1 MSLCWQSCV
10 PLSVCH
16 TSRTSADCHSH
27 CLITPHPCLCLIL
40 LLLLWASRLP
50 QILEGLIQLETLCF
64 PSAIVRTEQL
74 KPVISAPNTF
84 SWLKMLC
91 SRTRQKK
98 TKNVSTPR
106 PVTCPSVIC
115 RSDHVSA
122 TVCHTEH
129 RFLSLLYNR
138 MIFSIILTPNLAKE
152 IRQKN
157 YPEYCASV

>member
-1 MSLCWQSCV
+1 MLTVMCPPVCLSHQQNLCR
-10 PLSVCH
+10 LSFTLLNNPPSVSVSHPAAAALSFTSASDPRRAHPARDTVFSQCYREDGTTETSYFCSKHIFLIKNAMFPH
-16 TSRTSADCHSH
+16 TS
-27 CLITPHPCLCLIL
+27 
-40 LLLLWASRLP
+40 
-50 QILEGLIQLETLCF
+50 
-64 PSAIVRTEQL
+64 
-74 KPVISAPNTF
+74 
-84 SWLKMLC
+84 
-91 SRTRQKK
+91 KK
-98 TKNVSTPR
+98 KQKNVSTPR

-129 RFLSLLYNR
+129 RFLSLLYNL